1 MKFLIESLDDLDQQ
15 LKLHGGP
22 GLFIFRGSPTTVF
35 KRLSEV
41 LGINK
46 ICYEQDCEPIWNKRD
61 KKVEA
66 MCREL
71 NIETV
76 EKVSHTL
83 WDPMDVIN
91 TNGGYAPLTYDMML
105 HTVSVL
111 GLPKRPMND
120 EVDFS
125 HVKFGEIP
133 EEVGIELGL
142 FTRVSISFELFNRKV
157 KFNVIDRLRVPKTF
171 RCFEKPARPKLS

>member
-1 MKFLIESLDDLDQQ
+1 ML
-15 LKLHGGP
+15 
-22 GLFIFRGSPTTVF
+22 IFRGSPTTVF
-35 KRLSEV
+35 KRLSDV

-61 KKVEA
+61 KEVEA

-71 NIETV
+71 NIQTV

-91 TNGGYAPLTYDMML
+91 TNGGHAPLTYDMML

-111 GLPKRPMND
+111 GLPKRPLND

-125 HVKFGEIP
+125 HVKLGEIP
-133 EEVGIELGL
+133 EELGIELGL
-142 FTRVSISFELFNRKV
+142 FTRVSLSLEFFDRKL
-157 KFNVIDRLRVPKTF
+157 KFNLIDRLRAPKTF
-171 RCFEKPARPKLS
+171 RCSERPANQKLS